1 MCTESR
7 DNISVVLKSNQQ
19 LNLRQLKS
27 GLPRSHRAFASQ
39 SFLTVTFISPSL
51 QSYTAVM
58 CHLLEERTPMGCFTR
73 IPVRAYSS
81 LFLFTTFF
89 NVFLAD
95 GKSKVIKEY
104 SFIADYG
111 FDIYDQKVIYNL

>member
-1 MCTESR
+1 MH
-7 DNISVVLKSNQQ
+7 LA
-19 LNLRQLKS
+19 L
-27 GLPRSHRAFASQ
+27 ASQ

-58 CHLLEERTPMGCFTR
+58 CHLLEERTPVGCFTR
-73 IPVRAYSS
+73 IPVRVYSS

-104 SFIADYG
+104 SFITDYG
-111 FDIYDQKVIYNL
+111 FDIYDQT

>member
-1 MCTESR
+1 
-7 DNISVVLKSNQQ
+7 
-19 LNLRQLKS
+19 
-27 GLPRSHRAFASQ
+27 
-39 SFLTVTFISPSL
+39 
-51 QSYTAVM
+51 
-58 CHLLEERTPMGCFTR
+58 MGCFTR